1 MTNVLIHWLGNIEVF
16 KRQIRARYI
25 TMLQVTEHGIGDW
38 RLIAAANA
46 THKTNVLLHSE
57 GYIRNFE
64 VPASSSKHI
73 YSEL

>member
-1 MTNVLIHWLGNIEVF
+1 
-16 KRQIRARYI
+16 
-25 TMLQVTEHGIGDW
+25 MLQVTEHGIGDW